1 MKRNTLGVTHLKCL
15 LLLLIHEAFSP
26 TLNSNAA
33 QLEAADATLITN
45 LNGSVTAYT
54 FTPLV
59 CFINNNNGNTK
70 RISRSLKRSS
80 YIRIRLM
87 EHIWNRVPSYCL
99 IVSQPDSGKMK
110 PA

>member
-1 MKRNTLGVTHLKCL
+1 MKRNTLGVTLLKCL

-33 QLEAADATLITN
+33 QLEAADTTLITN

-59 CFINNNNGNTK
+59 CFVNNT
-70 RISRSLKRSS
+70 IQD
-80 YIRIRLM
+80 YII
-87 EHIWNRVPSYCL
+87 
-99 IVSQPDSGKMK
+99 QQ
-110 PA
+110 